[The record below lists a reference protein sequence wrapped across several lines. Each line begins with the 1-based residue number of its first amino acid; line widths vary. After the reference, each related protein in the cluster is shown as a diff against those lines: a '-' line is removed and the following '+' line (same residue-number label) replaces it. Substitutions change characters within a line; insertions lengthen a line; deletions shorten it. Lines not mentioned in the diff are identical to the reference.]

1 MRKIIEIFAQ
11 LIISTTIFAGIFY
24 AALPKYDHAEAQN
37 TLRNHFT
44 IMFRVQQGIGRF
56 QNDRLGPAFAH
67 IWKFSLAIELSP
79 TISFKTVKELAGEM
93 TKEISVIHEAVT
105 NIAAANNEVSSAI
118 FPIYIFYIK
127 LGNCYCGKRIQ
138 EFG

>member
-44 IMFRVQQGIGRF
+44 IMFRVQQGIGKVQSEIKNLF
-56 QNDRLGPAFAH
+56 VLKIGQQHFATCN
-67 IWKFSLAIELSP
+67 SLLQSNVSSSV
-79 TISFKTVKELAGEM
+79 SFRTPKELAAEM
-93 TKEISVIHEAVT
+93 TKEISVIHEAVN
-105 NIAAANNEVSSAI
+105 NIAAANNEVSNKM
-118 FPIYIFYIK
+118 FPF
-127 LGNCYCGKRIQ
+127 L
-138 EFG
+138 